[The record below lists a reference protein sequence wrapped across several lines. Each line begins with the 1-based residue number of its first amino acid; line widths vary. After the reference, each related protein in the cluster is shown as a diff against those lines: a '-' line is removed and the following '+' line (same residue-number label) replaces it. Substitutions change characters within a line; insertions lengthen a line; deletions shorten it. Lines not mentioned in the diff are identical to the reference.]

1 MHLLL
6 LVGYATTASAPE
18 FDSTSC
24 VIKEIPRNGFV
35 AYTQTPDNHLAINDI
50 IPNFVRVKY
59 TCAENNLVEGNDGNI
74 CITGVWTNAAPEC
87 KPFCNPA
94 ELFSITFIANCY
106 MLVGDTQKEQHHS
119 CNRPAPPGTQARF
132 NCNHGYQN
140 IHDYQQTTVCSNDG
154 RWTPRPIACTQRCG
168 ELIAQG
174 TPNIIGST
182 VAKITDV
189 PWHVGIY
196 RSMNAKDNF
205 EQICGGT
212 ILNAK
217 MVISAM
223 HCFWNEYTKMPHD
236 LVLFRVAAGKFYREY
251 DDGSDAFA
259 VQKSPIESIH
269 YNAQEYKDKENYYA
283 EDIVVLVLAK
293 FIEFKPH
300 IAPICIDYK
309 LRREE
314 LVVQADEVGLVA
326 GWGLEESGG
335 LPSPVLKSIELKV
348 VSRQQCMDSS
358 NQQFLPFI
366 TDDKFCAGYLMGW
379 NVCQG
384 DSGGGLVFKR
394 RIGTKI
400 RYFLRGIVSVSPN
413 KVGSCDND
421 HYSTFTNTAFFS
433 DFIAYYDSLL
443 QLTLI
448 NAMND
453 TSRSAMDSNSA
464 CTITANDIPADGS
477 VALFGSSEFLRTGD
491 VVNHGNSV
499 QYSCREGHYLN
510 EVKTNKCANGEWAQ
524 SVPICK
530 QSGEL
535 YISD

>member
-1 MHLLL
+1 MHSLL
-6 LVGYATTASAPE
+6 LVEFTKAASTPQS
-18 FDSTSC
+18 DSTSC

-35 AYTQTPDNHLAINDI
+35 GYSQTPDSHLAINDI
-50 IPNFVRVKY
+50 ISNYELVRY
-59 TCAENNLVEGNDGNI
+59 TCAENNLLEGRDSNI
-74 CITGVWTNAAPEC
+74 CINGAWSNNVPEC

-94 ELFSITFIANCY
+94 ELYSITFIANCY
-106 MLVGDTQKEQHHS
+106 TLVDNTQKEQHHS
-119 CNRPAPPGTQARF
+119 CNRPAPPGTHARF

-140 IHDYQQTTVCSNDG
+140 IHDYQQTTVCSTDG
-154 RWTPRPIACTQRCG
+154 RWIPRPTACTQRCG
-168 ELIAQG
+168 ELIAHG

-182 VAKITDV
+182 VANIADV

-223 HCFWNEYTKMPHD
+223 HCFWNEYTRAPYE
-236 LVLFRVAAGKFYREY
+236 LTLFRVAAGKFYREY

-269 YNAQEYKDKENYYA
+269 YNAQEYKHSDNYYA
-283 EDIVVLVLAK
+283 EDLVVLILAK
-293 FIEFKPH
+293 FIEFKAH
-300 IAPICIDYK
+300 IAPICFDYK

-314 LVVQADEVGLVA
+314 LVVQPDEVGLVA

-335 LPSPVLKSIELKV
+335 APSPVLKSIELKV
-348 VSRQQCMDSS
+348 VSRQQCMESS

-384 DSGGGLVFKR
+384 DSGGGLVFKK

-400 RYFLRGIVSVSPN
+400 RYFLRGIVSVSPS
-413 KVGSCDND
+413 KTGSCDNN

-433 DFIAYYDSLL
+433 DFIAYYDSLI

-448 NAMND
+448 NLMND
-453 TSRSAMDSNSA
+453 TSKSGMHTNSA
-464 CTITANDIPADGS
+464 CTITAKDIPVDGS
-477 VALFGSSEFLRTGD
+477 VALSGSSKVLRAGD
-491 VVNHGNSV
+491 VVNHNNSV
-499 QYSCREGHYLN
+499 QYSCRVGYLLN
-510 EVKTNKCANGEWAQ
+510 EVIINECDSGQWTQ
-524 SVPICK
+524 SVPICEL
-530 QSGEL
+530 SGES
-535 YISD
+535 YS